1 MILVTLD
8 ASPESEKAL
17 DTAVD
22 LATRLGEELKIL
34 LVVDGALR
42 HHFAKLAEASGAEEP
57 DAIEAY
63 LAESAGRSADS
74 GLVVHT
80 EHRFGVDAGTEII
93 DATNSPDVSLVV
105 MATHGRSGISRL
117 LVGSVTEQVLRGS
130 PVPVVV
136 VPVRGQ
142 SPA

>member
-17 DTAVD
+17 ATAVD
-22 LATRLGEELKIL
+22 LAARLDEELKIL

-42 HHFAKLAEASGAEEP
+42 HHFAKLAEASGADEHGVI
-57 DAIEAY
+57 DAY
-63 LAESAGRSADS
+63 LSDAASRTLDS
-74 GLVVHT
+74 KVVVHT
-80 EHRFGVDAGTEII
+80 EHCFGVDAGTEII
-93 DATNSPDVSLVV
+93 DAANSADVSLVV